1 MAAIKVL
8 VVDDHSLVR
17 KGVVETLAEESGVEV
32 VGEASNGEEGVALA
46 KELTPDVVLMDLH
59 MPVMG
64 GVDATRQIMEQLPDV
79 QVMVLTVSD
88 KESDLVDAMQAGA
101 RGYTLKNASSDELIR
116 AILHIAE
123 GGVMVSPS
131 MAAGLLSQIAS
142 SGAQRSAETESP
154 LSPREKE
161 VLVLVSQGE
170 TNKEIA
176 SSLFISENTVKTHLR
191 NIMERLHV
199 AKRTQA
205 VAYAIR
211 SGIFRPGDDQKSQ
224 QDQRRR

>member
-1 MAAIKVL
+1 MAVIRVI

-17 KGVVETLAEESGVEV
+17 KGVVETLNEESALEV
-32 VGEASNGEEGVALA
+32 VGEASYGEEGVALA

-64 GVDATRQIMEQLPDV
+64 GVDATKQLMEQLPDV
-79 QVMVLTVSD
+79 HVMVLTISD

-101 RGYTLKNASSDELIR
+101 RGYILKNASSEELIR
-116 AILHIAE
+116 AVLHISE

-131 MAAGLLSQIAS
+131 MAAGLLSQITSA
-142 SGAQRSAETESP
+142 GAQPSSDTESP
-154 LSPREKE
+154 LSPRERE

-176 SSLFISENTVKTHLR
+176 STLFISENTVKTHLR

-205 VAYAIR
+205 VAYAIK
-211 SGIFRPGDDQKSQ
+211 SGIYRPEDDP
-224 QDQRRR
+224 QDQGRRQ

>member
-8 VVDDHSLVR
+8 IVDDHSLVR
-17 KGVVETLAEESGVEV
+17 KGVVEMLTEESRLEV
-32 VGEASNGEEGVALA
+32 VGQASNGEEGVALA
-46 KELTPDVVLMDLH
+46 RELTPDVVLMDLH

-64 GVDATRQIMEQLPDV
+64 GVDATRQLMEQVPGTH
-79 QVMVLTVSD
+79 VMVLTVSD
-88 KESDLVDAMQAGA
+88 KESDLAEAMQAGA
-101 RGYTLKNASSDELIR
+101 RGYILKDASSDELVR
-116 AILHIAE
+116 AVLHVSE

-131 MAAGLLSQIAS
+131 MASSLLSQITSA
-142 SGAQRSAETESP
+142 GAQRSADDDSP

-161 VLVLVSQGE
+161 VLVLVAQGE

-176 SSLFISENTVKTHLR
+176 STLFISENTVKTHLR

-205 VAYAIR
+205 VAYAIK
-211 SGIFRPGDDQKSQ
+211 SGIYRPEDDQ
-224 QDQRRR
+224 QDQERRQ